1 MSINPL
7 WLKYGIIY
15 GLISVIFSLVYY
27 YVIPFGLGTMSII
40 SFIIMIVIL
49 VIVGRTQRQENNDIL
64 PYGEALKTTFLTGLV
79 GVVIST
85 LFTII
90 LVNLIDPSLVEKL
103 TEMGM
108 DAARSMMEAVGMP
121 EDKLAEA
128 MEKAEEESVNGFT
141 PTKQLLSIFQS
152 AIFVL
157 IVAAIVSIFIKK
169 DEKFA

>member
-1 MSINPL
+1 MNINPL
-7 WLKYGIIY
+7 WLRYGIIY
-15 GLISVIFSLVYY
+15 GLVSIVFSLVNY
-27 YVIPFGLGTMSII
+27 YVVSMGLSTMSII

-49 VIVGRTQRQENNDIL
+49 VIVGRAQRQENNDIL

-141 PTKQLLSIFQS
+141 PTRQLLGIFQS
-152 AIFVL
+152 SIFVL

>member
-1 MSINPL
+1 MNINPL
-7 WLKYGIIY
+7 WLRYGIIY
-15 GLISVIFSLVYY
+15 GLVSIVFSLVNY
-27 YVIPFGLGTMSII
+27 YVVSMGLGTMSII

-49 VIVGRTQRQENNDIL
+49 VIVGRAQRQENNDIL

-152 AIFVL
+152 VIFVL

>member
-1 MSINPL
+1 M
-7 WLKYGIIY
+7 
-15 GLISVIFSLVYY
+15 
-27 YVIPFGLGTMSII
+27 GLGTMSII

-49 VIVGRTQRQENNDIL
+49 VIVGRAQRQENNDIL

-141 PTKQLLSIFQS
+141 PTRQLLGIFQS
-152 AIFVL
+152 SIFVL

>member
-1 MSINPL
+1 MNINPL
-7 WLKYGIIY
+7 WLRYGIIY
-15 GLISVIFSLVYY
+15 GLVSIVFSLVNY
-27 YVIPFGLGTMSII
+27 YVVSMGLGTMSII

-49 VIVGRTQRQENNDIL
+49 VIVGRAQRQENNDIL

-108 DAARSMMEAVGMP
+108 DADR
-121 EDKLAEA
+121 K
-128 MEKAEEESVNGFT
+128 SV
-141 PTKQLLSIFQS
+141 
-152 AIFVL
+152 V
-157 IVAAIVSIFIKK
+157 
-169 DEKFA
+169 

>member
-1 MSINPL
+1 
-7 WLKYGIIY
+7 
-15 GLISVIFSLVYY
+15 
-27 YVIPFGLGTMSII
+27 LGTMSII

-49 VIVGRTQRQENNDIL
+49 VIVGRAQRQENNDIL

-141 PTKQLLSIFQS
+141 PTRQLLGIFQS
-152 AIFVL
+152 SIFVL

>member
-1 MSINPL
+1 MDINPI
-7 WLKYGIIY
+7 WLRYGIIY
-15 GLISVIFSLVYY
+15 GLVSIVFSLVIY
-27 YVIPFGLGTMSII
+27 YVVSMGLGTMSII

-49 VIVGRTQRQENNDIL
+49 VIVGRAQRQENNDIL

-141 PTKQLLSIFQS
+141 PTRQLLGIFQS
-152 AIFVL
+152 SIFVL

>member
-64 PYGEALKTTFLTGLV
+64 PYGEALKTTFLTGF
-79 GVVIST
+79 VIST

-90 LVNLIDPSLVEKL
+90 MVNLIDPSLVEKL

-108 DAARSMMEAVGMP
+108 ETARSMMEAVGMP